1 MEEFG
6 KYRHIIT
13 EICGG
18 KKAELI
24 VPKIISIMVCWA
36 ERGETNHT
44 YDDLIK
50 GLGKKQFSGIGYQ
63 LGFVDDVL
71 KKLQMLTGE
80 KLPTLN
86 GLIRKSTSLPPSKG
100 FSHVYESY
108 DTFPKDKQVEI
119 AYTKNQE
126 AINYKQWQK
135 VLCMLGIHPFEN
147 SMQIFPEE
155 IDEHSVLYEGA
166 VSKVA
171 VNRYERNAE
180 ARSQC
185 IALKGCKCSV
195 CGLDFEK
202 VYGEIG
208 KGFIHIH
215 HIKPISEI
223 GKNYQIDQKKDLIP
237 VCPNCHAMLHRNNP
251 PYSIEELKEIMSNV
265 SNV

>member
-1 MEEFG
+1 
-6 KYRHIIT
+6 
-13 EICGG
+13 
-18 KKAELI
+18 
-24 VPKIISIMVCWA
+24 
-36 ERGETNHT
+36 
-44 YDDLIK
+44 
-50 GLGKKQFSGIGYQ
+50 
-63 LGFVDDVL
+63 
-71 KKLQMLTGE
+71 
-80 KLPTLN
+80 
-86 GLIRKSTSLPPSKG
+86 
-100 FSHVYESY
+100 
-108 DTFPKDKQVEI
+108 
-119 AYTKNQE
+119 
-126 AINYKQWQK
+126 
-135 VLCMLGIHPFEN
+135 
-147 SMQIFPEE
+147 MQIFPEE

-237 VCPNCHAMLHRNNP
+237 VCPNCHAMLHRKNP

-265 SNV
+265 SNL